1 MPRLTV
7 PTRTNVARRPA
18 ARPKRPPLAVA
29 PAPRVHGVET
39 PAAPAA
45 GDAATTEWPGLA
57 PWTGSRMA
65 ANVAAWGAPFL
76 RLPRLGRR
84 WRIPVRYRIA
94 GSEVLTL
101 ALLASV
107 LLHLLVLAIRFSPM
121 LLDRVLDRGPPL
133 EVALVN
139 AKSRTKPTK
148 ADVLAQANLDG
159 GGNTDADRRA
169 KSPLPVL
176 PKEIPARDVAVAT
189 EQLEAVEQRT
199 YELMTRLTDM
209 PSLPNVPM
217 APRAEETPERPEL
230 LPTSAELLQRTLE
243 TMRLEAQIARDMD
256 AYQKR
261 PKRHFIGARAE
272 EYRFARYVEDWRMK
286 VERIGNLNYPAAAR
300 ELKLY
305 GNLVLTVSIRSDGTL
320 EGVHVDRSS
329 GHRLLD
335 AAAVKIVEM
344 GSPYAPFPAEVRRD
358 TDILSISRTWTFT
371 RGDEL
376 RAD

>member
-1 MPRLTV
+1 MQLRQPPPADPLVSFSDFLLERFGLVASMQVAILASIAFHAAVIVGVGFKMPRL
-7 PTRTNVARRPA
+7 
-18 ARPKRPPLAVA
+18 
-29 PAPRVHGVET
+29 
-39 PAAPAA
+39 
-45 GDAATTEWPGLA
+45 PGLDA
-57 PWTGSRMA
+57 PHNMM
-65 ANVAAWGAPFL
+65 
-76 RLPRLGRR
+76 
-84 WRIPVRYRIA
+84 
-94 GSEVLTL
+94 EV
-101 ALLASV
+101 V
-107 LLHLLVLAIRFSPM
+107 
-121 LLDRVLDRGPPL
+121 
-133 EVALVN
+133 LVN
-139 AKSRTKPTK
+139 AKSATRPEK
-148 ADVLAQANLDG
+148 ADALAQANLDG

-209 PSLPNVPM
+209 PSLPSVPM
-217 APRAEETPERPEL
+217 APRAEETPERPE